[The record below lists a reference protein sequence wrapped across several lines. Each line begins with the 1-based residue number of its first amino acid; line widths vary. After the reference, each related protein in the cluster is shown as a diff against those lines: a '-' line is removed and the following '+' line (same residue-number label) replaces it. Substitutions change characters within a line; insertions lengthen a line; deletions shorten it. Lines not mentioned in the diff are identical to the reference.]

1 MSNAQPTLDDVWLL
15 FRETE
20 RLMKESS
27 IEMNLRFKETD
38 RQFKE
43 TDRQFKETDRKIQ
56 AVTESI
62 GRLGNKLGAFV
73 EEMIKPAA
81 VALFRARGI
90 DVHEVHRGVEAHRG
104 GDTIEIDLLVVNTAD
119 VVAIE
124 CKSTLS
130 IDDVNEHLVALQKL
144 KTLLPTY
151 SDKQVMG
158 AVAAM
163 VLPDEVARYAYRC
176 GLFVLAQS
184 GEHVVIR
191 NDLKFQPKMW

>member
-43 TDRQFKETDRKIQ
+43 TALQFKETDRKIQ
-56 AVTESI
+56 AVSESI

-90 DVHEVHRGVEAHRG
+90 DVHEVHRGIEAQRG
-104 GDTIEIDLLVVNTAD
+104 GDVIEIDLLVVNTTD

-130 IDDVNEHLVALQKL
+130 VDDVNEHLVVLQKL